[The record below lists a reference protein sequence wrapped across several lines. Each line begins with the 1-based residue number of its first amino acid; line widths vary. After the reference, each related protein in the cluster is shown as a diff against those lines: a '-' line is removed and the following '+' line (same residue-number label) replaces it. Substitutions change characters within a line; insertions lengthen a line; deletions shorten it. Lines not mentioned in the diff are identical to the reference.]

1 MPADYLPRTTPAP
14 FPRDLAEKIAR
25 KADVMARRFEE
36 QAIAQL
42 VRDAR
47 RALSRGEKP
56 EEIARQLGL

>member
-1 MPADYLPRTTPAP
+1 MTSYLPRTKPAP

-25 KADVMARRFEE
+25 KADAMARRFEE
-36 QAIAQL
+36 QAIEQL
-42 VRDAR
+42 VRDTR